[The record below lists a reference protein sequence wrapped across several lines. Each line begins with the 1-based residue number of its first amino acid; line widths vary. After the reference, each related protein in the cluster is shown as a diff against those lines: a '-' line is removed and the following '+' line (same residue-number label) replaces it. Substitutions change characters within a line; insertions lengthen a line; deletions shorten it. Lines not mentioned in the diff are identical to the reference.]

1 MSSPFPTGEQIPPV
15 RPPLLHPL
23 HTDTMWVVSTS
34 LLGSDRL
41 EGQHPN
47 PQVFTSLS
55 VFCLLDFFALPA
67 LHSPPT
73 LSHSPG
79 MDQNLVINPHEGVA
93 YIETSDF
100 AVMEIITLDRA
111 LSDAEMLQVQT
122 GTSTGS
128 TGPRVNAR

>member
-1 MSSPFPTGEQIPPV
+1 
-15 RPPLLHPL
+15 
-23 HTDTMWVVSTS
+23 
-34 LLGSDRL
+34 
-41 EGQHPN
+41 
-47 PQVFTSLS
+47 
-55 VFCLLDFFALPA
+55 
-67 LHSPPT
+67 
-73 LSHSPG
+73 